1 MTNDT
6 NDTCAKHESIGAV
19 MTSPSQNLS
28 DDKHAQVS
36 LCAQELAHMVDG
48 ELVGNPDIVL
58 THLAPIE
65 EGSLGSLTFIRAQSF
80 AKHWESS
87 GCQAA
92 LVTKG
97 VEVPNHNPDKRAL
110 IFVPDADLA
119 IVQILRVLDPGIES
133 PPIGIHPSAQID
145 SGAKIDPTASI
156 GPGCVV
162 CKDAVV
168 GPSVVLI
175 ANVYI
180 GRNASIG
187 SDTFV
192 HPGVVIGDRC
202 TIGQRGL
209 IFANCVIGSDG
220 FGFLTPTD
228 SRPVTKVPQ
237 IGSIEIGDDVEI
249 GACSTID
256 RAKFGVTKIGNRT
269 KLDNQVHIA
278 HNCIVGDDVLLCGRT
293 TLGGSATIGNRTLV
307 GGAVVLNDQA
317 RVGNDVKI
325 AGGAMVLDEIQDG
338 ETVLG
343 VPAMPSRT
351 ALANVAAQRNLAKF
365 CRRVDKA
372 LKKLDDTYT
381 TS

>member
-1 MTNDT
+1 
-6 NDTCAKHESIGAV
+6 

-28 DDKHAQVS
+28 DDKQAQVS
-36 LCAQELAHMVDG
+36 IRAQELAHMVEG
-48 ELVGNPDIVL
+48 ELFGNPDIVL

-65 EGSLGSLTFIRAQSF
+65 EGSSGSLTFIRAQSF
-80 AKHWESS
+80 AKHWENS

-97 VEVPNHNPDKRAL
+97 VDVPNHNPDQRAL

-133 PPIGIHPSAQID
+133 PPIGVHPSAQID
-145 SGAKIDPTASI
+145 PGARVDPTASV
-156 GPGCVV
+156 GPGCVI
-162 CKDAVV
+162 CKDATV

-180 GRNASIG
+180 GKNSSVG
-187 SDTFV
+187 SDTFI

-209 IFANCVIGSDG
+209 IFANSVIGSDG

-228 SRPVTKVPQ
+228 TRPVTKVPQ
-237 IGSIEIGDDVEI
+237 IGSVEIGDDVEI

-256 RAKFGVTKIGNRT
+256 RAKFGATKIGNRT

-293 TLGGSATIGNRTLV
+293 TLGGSATIGDRSLI

-317 RVGNDVKI
+317 RVGKDVKI

-365 CRRVDKA
+365 CRRVDKT